1 MPFPKRPLL
10 RALGWAHTTNYLALQ
25 NLAKNDQ
32 SKAFSFLKESR
43 NITIYLEKYNKYYSS
58 KVICFEFSSNQ
69 DGEVGQRT
77 SRQEANLNRN
87 YA

>member
-32 SKAFSFLKESR
+32 SKAFSFLKESK
-43 NITIYLEKYNKYYSS
+43 NITIYLEKYNKYEYVHIILP
-58 KVICFEFSSNQ
+58 KLFV
-69 DGEVGQRT
+69 
-77 SRQEANLNRN
+77 LNFPKTKM
-87 YA
+87 AK

>member
-32 SKAFSFLKESR
+32 SKAFSFLKESK
-43 NITIYLEKYNKYYSS
+43 NITIYLEKYNKYEYMHIILP
-58 KVICFEFSSNQ
+58 KLFV
-69 DGEVGQRT
+69 
-77 SRQEANLNRN
+77 LNFPKTKM
-87 YA
+87 AK

>member
-32 SKAFSFLKESR
+32 SKAFSFLKESK
-43 NITIYLEKYNKYYSS
+43 NITIYLEKYNKYEDMHIILP
-58 KVICFEFSSNQ
+58 KLFV
-69 DGEVGQRT
+69 
-77 SRQEANLNRN
+77 LNFPKTKM
-87 YA
+87 AK

>member
-32 SKAFSFLKESR
+32 SKAFSFLKESKS
-43 NITIYLEKYNKYYSS
+43 ITIYLEKYNKYEYMHIILQ
-58 KVICFEFSSNQ
+58 KLFV
-69 DGEVGQRT
+69 
-77 SRQEANLNRN
+77 LNFPKTKM
-87 YA
+87 AK